1 MYEHLYNLE
10 FKQFI
15 RFIAVAEQG
24 TLAQAAEILN
34 MFPGNLGNNIKQLE
48 RELRVQLFDRNNGM
62 QLTETGKIF
71 RDQVYLIF
79 NQTSQAIDMTRQAER
94 GKIGRLSIG
103 FNSSASNTVL
113 PNILSDFR
121 SAFPNIELENMICST
136 ANNLIN
142 ELKKCTIDVILIHWS
157 AQYYESQEDVEIMT
171 LKEEPLIVVLPQHH
185 PLASQPKISLQAL
198 KKERFILPPST
209 LNYSLY
215 KPITMYCEKEL
226 GFRPNQTH
234 EATLMLTII
243 NLVAG
248 GAGVSILPDNAR
260 LIQHPAVVYRDI
272 KDPIPPVEIVAAWRR
287 DNTSKTLE
295 NFVNVLRKLRK

>member
-1 MYEHLYNLE
+1 MDEYNHLWNVE
-10 FKQFI
+10 CKQLI

-34 MFPGNLGNNIKQLE
+34 MFAGNLGNNIKQLE
-48 RELRVQLFDRNNGM
+48 KDLGVTLFDRNNNRL
-62 QLTETGKIF
+62 QLTETGQIF

-79 NQTSQAIDMTRQAER
+79 NQTSQAIDMARQAER

-121 SAFPNIELENMICST
+121 KEFPNIKLENMICST

-142 ELKKCTIDVILIHWS
+142 ELQKCTVDVILIHWS
-157 AQYYESQEDVEIMT
+157 SQYYESQEDLEIMT

-185 PLASQPKISLQAL
+185 PLASESKISLKAL
-198 KKERFILPPST
+198 HTERFILPPSN

-215 KPITMYCEKEL
+215 KPITMYCENEL
-226 GFRPNQTH
+226 GFSPNETH

-272 KDPIPPVEIVAAWRR
+272 QESIPPVQIVAAWRR
-287 DNTSKTLE
+287 DNTSQTLE
-295 NFVNVLRKLRK
+295 NFVTMLE

>member
-1 MYEHLYNLE
+1 MDEYNHLWNLE
-10 FKQFI
+10 FKQLI
-15 RFIAVAEQG
+15 RFITVAEQG
-24 TLAQAAEILN
+24 TLAQASEILN
-34 MFPGNLGNNIKQLE
+34 MFAGNLGNNIRALE
-48 RELRVQLFDRNNGM
+48 RELGFKLFDRNNNRL
-62 QLTETGKIF
+62 QLTEAGQIF
-71 RDQVYLIF
+71 LEQVYLIF
-79 NQTSQAIDMTRQAER
+79 QQTSQAIDMTKQAER
-94 GKIGRLSIG
+94 GEIGRLSIG

-157 AQYYESQEDVEIMT
+157 SQYYESQEDVEIMT

-185 PLASQPKISLQAL
+185 PLASEPQISLKAL
-198 KKERFILPPST
+198 QKERFILPPSN
-209 LNYSLY
+209 LHYSLY
-215 KPITMYCEKEL
+215 KPITMYCENEL
-226 GFRPNQTH
+226 SFSPNKTH

-272 KDPIPPVEIVAAWRR
+272 QESIPPVQIVAAWRR
-287 DNTSKTLE
+287 DNKSKTVE
-295 NFVNVLRKLRK
+295 NFVNMLK

>member
-10 FKQFI
+10 FKQLI

-34 MFPGNLGNNIKQLE
+34 MFPGNLGNNIRDLE
-48 RELRVQLFDRNNGM
+48 KELKVTLFDRNKNRL
-62 QLTETGKIF
+62 QLTEAGQIF
-71 RDQVYLIF
+71 LEQVYLIF
-79 NQTSQAIDMTRQAER
+79 KQTNQAIDMTKQAER

-121 SAFPNIELENMICST
+121 SAFPNIKLENMICST

-142 ELKKCTIDVILIHWS
+142 ELNQCKIDVILIHWS
-157 AQYYESQEDVEIMT
+157 SQYYESQEDVKIMT

-185 PLASQPKISLQAL
+185 PLASEPTISLEAL
-198 KKERFILPPST
+198 HKERFILPPST

-272 KDPIPPVEIVAAWRR
+272 QESIPPIQIVAAWRR
-287 DNTSKTLE
+287 DNKSKTLE
-295 NFVNVLRKLRK
+295 NFVNMLK